1 MQKGEETK
9 ERIID
14 ASLELLHRRG
24 YYDTSINDIIDNSGI
39 KKGSLYFH
47 YKSKDALIIE
57 VLNEALERYEKQ
69 INEGVKHATASD
81 QIIDMIDAIT
91 GYHMKGDISKGCLF
105 GNMALE
111 IGHDGSDISVLVESI
126 FKRWENQF
134 ISLLTQAE
142 KKGEIKLKEP
152 VEVLARMLLASIEG
166 GVLLSK
172 ISGDTESLKGCMQFL
187 KAMINERRVK

>member
-24 YYDTSINDIIDNSGI
+24 YYDTSINDIIDNSGVKRGAFI
-39 KKGSLYFH
+39 S
-47 YKSKDALIIE
+47 IINQKMPLLLKF
-57 VLNEALERYEKQ
+57 LNEALERYEKQ

-91 GYHMKGDISKGCLF
+91 GYHVKGDISKGCLF

-111 IGHDGSDISVLVESI
+111 IGHDGSDISALVENI

-134 ISLLTQAE
+134 ISLLNQAE
-142 KKGEIKLKEP
+142 KNGEIKLKEP
-152 VEVLARMLLASIEG
+152 V
-166 GVLLSK
+166 K
-172 ISGDTESLKGCMQFL
+172 ILGQNDPCF
-187 KAMINERRVK
+187 N